1 MASKIFDT
9 YLLRHQEL
17 EVMVYVKDVKLV
29 SFRMER
35 VQSDLISMSLPQ
47 NYPKDLAR
55 GIISD
60 NCERLRKMVERNR
73 TLRANRPEPS
83 QADIDR
89 FRQRLR
95 DLVPQIEMAMELRA
109 KRYTIRFMRSR
120 WGSCTPA
127 NGHISI
133 NAALAALPPE
143 YTEYVLVHE
152 LAHMVHP
159 DHSPAFWQLVERF
172 CPDYRKYRRRMKSI
186 PL

>member
-9 YLLRHQEL
+9 YLLRLKEL
-17 EVMVYVKDVKLV
+17 EVMVYVKDVKRV
-29 SFRMER
+29 SFRMSR
-35 VQSDLISMSLPQ
+35 LQSDLISMSLPH

-60 NCERLRKMVERNR
+60 NFELLQKMVERNR
-73 TLRANRPEPS
+73 TLRANKPEPS
-83 QADIDR
+83 QTDIDR
-89 FRQRLR
+89 FRQRLS
-95 DLVPQIEMAMELRA
+95 DLVPQIEMAMNLHA
-109 KRYTIRFMRSR
+109 SRYTIRFMRSR

-127 NGHISI
+127 NGHISL

-143 YTEYVLVHE
+143 FTEYVLVHE

-159 DHSPAFWQLVERF
+159 NHSPAFWLMVERF
-172 CPDYRKYRRRMKSI
+172 CPDYRRCRMKMKSI

>member
-9 YLLRHQEL
+9 YMLRHQEL
-17 EVMVYVKDVKLV
+17 EVIVYVKDVKLV

-35 VQSDLISMSLPQ
+35 VQSDLIRMSLPR
-47 NYPKDLAR
+47 NYPKALAR

-60 NCERLRKMVERNR
+60 NYERLQKMVERNR
-73 TLRANRPEPS
+73 SMRANRPEPS

-89 FRQRLR
+89 FRQRLSN
-95 DLVPQIEMAMELRA
+95 LVPQIEMAMDIHA
-109 KRYTIRFMRSR
+109 TRYTIRFMRSR

-127 NGHISI
+127 NGHISL

-143 YTEYVLVHE
+143 YTEYVLIHE
-152 LAHMVHP
+152 LAHMVHAN
-159 DHSPAFWQLVERF
+159 HSPAFWRLVEQF
-172 CPDYRKYRRRMKSI
+172 CPDYRKHRLRMKSI